1 MIRNV
6 INFVIAFFWLAIF
19 QLAGLVDVQYSVVE
33 SHPTLSWLLVTAL
46 GAFVFGVV
54 FAIGGAIWKFVAR
67 RVKPGC
73 ILFVIWF
80 SGLAYFV
87 FRTAHYLNSEL
98 FRLPENVWLLILMS
112 FVIGILRIP
121 TVAVAYLT
129 IKRTVTIHTR

>member
-1 MIRNV
+1 MIRNA

-19 QLAGLVDVQYSVVE
+19 QLAGLVEVQYSIIE

-46 GAFVFGVV
+46 GAFAFGLV
-54 FAIGGAIWKFVAR
+54 FAIGGAIWKFVAS

-80 SGLAYFV
+80 SGLAFFV
-87 FRTAHYLNSEL
+87 FKAANYLNSEL

-121 TVAVAYLT
+121 SVAVAYLKVT
-129 IKRTVTIHTR
+129 RTVTIHTR